1 MILTALKGINLG
13 LAFLLELGV
22 LAALGYWGFTVGPN
36 TLLKFV
42 LGLGA
47 PALAIAVWAIFGAPN
62 SSTQLQGA
70 AYLALQAV
78 FFGGGALALVV
89 SGQRGLGIA
98 FALIALV
105 NCTAAAIWRQ

>member
-13 LAFLLELGV
+13 VAFLLELGV

-36 TLLKFV
+36 TFLKFV

-47 PALAIAVWAIFGAPN
+47 PALAIVVWAIFGAPK
-62 SSTQLQGA
+62 SSTQLQGV

-78 FFGGGALALVV
+78 LFGGGALALFV

-105 NCTAAAIWRQ
+105 NSTAAAIWRQ